1 VERLL
6 ADIRYALRWLRR
18 SPGFTVVAIVSLAM
32 GIGFNSALF
41 TVVDAALFRPR
52 PFAKSDRLINV
63 YVSSTGGNETYAT
76 SSYPDYLDLRSK
88 NKTLIDLAGYSAS
101 IAAIKSG
108 DRSRMA
114 MGEVV
119 TGNFFTLLGVNAA
132 LGRTLTPDDDR
143 PGAPRVA
150 DISYRVWRR
159 DFAGSPSAI
168 GQSIRIHG
176 QPYTIVGVLPPSYT
190 GMLPILQPEVWT
202 TTAWVE
208 EIQPGGIQDNVP
220 SPGNTHLE
228 RRGQHW
234 MFLVGRLKDG
244 VTPAQAQAN
253 LQVVMSQLA
262 TQYPDLDK
270 GRKIATVPTDRV
282 RIHPEADR
290 IVEPVAA
297 GLMVVVGLVL
307 LIACANVAS
316 MLLARA
322 SGRRRE
328 IGIRLAIGASRRR
341 LVQQLLTESVVL
353 AILGAAA
360 GLGLAWALVRA
371 VAAIKLPIPIPLAL
385 GLQVDSRALLFTIA
399 VSLAAGLVAGLMP
412 ALRATRLNVTADLK
426 GDVAGTSAGGRR
438 WTLRD
443 GLVALQMAVTLV
455 LLVTAALLTRSIAA
469 AGDISLG
476 FKPAGLVAVSTE
488 LDLIGYDDARAEHF
502 YEQAIDRVRALP
514 GVEAATLVDRQPF
527 ALNFSR
533 NLIVFPDRQSPGDQ
547 AVAIDRAAVDPDYFA
562 TLGVPLVEGRNFT
575 TADTPRSPRVAIV
588 NEAFARKY
596 WPKESAVGKRFRL
609 RNFSGTE
616 VQIVGVSADY
626 KVNTVGEIAT
636 PYIHYAESQIPST
649 GEVIF
654 ARTRVDPAQT
664 LAAIRREMVALEPD
678 VVFLDNQTMDAQVDA
693 NLMPAR
699 LSAFAVSLV
708 GLVAMALAAV
718 GLYGVIAYAVVRRT
732 REIGIRM
739 ALGARPGAVLG
750 LVMRQGLTMT
760 VAGAA
765 VGLLLSFAAA
775 RAISG
780 ALYNVSAADPVAWAG
795 SLAILLLVSV
805 LANAVPARRASR
817 VDPSTALRTE

>member
-1 VERLL
+1 
-6 ADIRYALRWLRR
+6 
-18 SPGFTVVAIVSLAM
+18 
-32 GIGFNSALF
+32 
-41 TVVDAALFRPR
+41 
-52 PFAKSDRLINV
+52 
-63 YVSSTGGNETYAT
+63 
-76 SSYPDYLDLRSK
+76 
-88 NKTLIDLAGYSAS
+88 
-101 IAAIKSG
+101 
-108 DRSRMA
+108 
-114 MGEVV
+114 
-119 TGNFFTLLGVNAA
+119 
-132 LGRTLTPDDDR
+132 
-143 PGAPRVA
+143 
-150 DISYRVWRR
+150 
-159 DFAGSPSAI
+159 
-168 GQSIRIHG
+168 
-176 QPYTIVGVLPPSYT
+176 
-190 GMLPILQPEVWT
+190 
-202 TTAWVE
+202 
-208 EIQPGGIQDNVP
+208 
-220 SPGNTHLE
+220 
-228 RRGQHW
+228 
-234 MFLVGRLKDG
+234 
-244 VTPAQAQAN
+244 
-253 LQVVMSQLA
+253 
-262 TQYPDLDK
+262 
-270 GRKIATVPTDRV
+270 
-282 RIHPEADR
+282 
-290 IVEPVAA
+290 
-297 GLMVVVGLVL
+297 
-307 LIACANVAS
+307 
-316 MLLARA
+316 
-322 SGRRRE
+322 
-328 IGIRLAIGASRRR
+328 
-341 LVQQLLTESVVL
+341 
-353 AILGAAA
+353 
-360 GLGLAWALVRA
+360 
-371 VAAIKLPIPIPLAL
+371 
-385 GLQVDSRALLFTIA
+385 
-399 VSLAAGLVAGLMP
+399 MP